1 MFNREEICEIRLEDY
16 TQPRYMSAIR
26 PYYGTKDAINDL
38 MDRLKSI
45 DGANVR
51 YEETI
56 NAVDFYELDENTVH
70 VVAGQALPVLKP
82 VNEMIRVSAQLG
94 SRYWNYIACNGYVYP
109 CYASKIDACQSLICT
124 DSGYERCLKVTLYDL
139 AISFPG
145 VGWVS
150 YRNNF
155 KGFPGMVVSDGD
167 KVSLALFASQEHY
180 EPGEGDSAKADVL
193 DFEKIDL
200 SVAVADILGE
210 G

>member
-1 MFNREEICEIRLEDY
+1 MLNRDEIVEIRLEDY
-16 TQPRYMSAIR
+16 TQPRRMSAIR
-26 PYYGTKDAINDL
+26 PYYGTQDDINDL

-56 NAVDFYELDENTVH
+56 NAVEFYELDENTVH

-109 CYASKIDACQSLICT
+109 CYASKIDACQNLICT
-124 DSGYERCLKVTLYDL
+124 DSGYERCLKVTFYDL
-139 AISFPG
+139 SISFPG